1 MDTMRLRMFW
11 TLLLSNESDMGN
23 YRKLT
28 ELETDVLKSQMCTAA
43 DWGQIEVAEGFM
55 PERVH
60 HVRFSG
66 HVKLGVF
73 RKEFCLPGGM
83 RKPSGIG
90 FATLHNVIV
99 GDDCC
104 IENVKNYIAN
114 YEIGHDTF
122 IENVDIILTDGVSSF
137 GNGVEVSVLNETG
150 GREVMIFDHLTAQTA
165 YVMALYR
172 HRPELIVRL
181 RDMISAHVGRI
192 SSAMGRIGSNA
203 VIVDSGYIKNVRIGD
218 FCKIE
223 GASRLKNG
231 SINSKE
237 EAPVHVGVGVIGDDF
252 IISSGS
258 SVEDGVTF
266 SRCFIGQ
273 ACRLGHNYSASD
285 SLFFSN
291 CQGEN
296 GEACAIF
303 AGPYTVTHHKSTL
316 LIAGMFSFMNA
327 GSGSNQ
333 SNHMYKLGPI
343 HQGIMERG
351 AKTASDSYIL
361 WPAKVGA
368 FSLVM
373 GRHVGH
379 QDTSDLPFS
388 YLIEQQNTSYIMP
401 GANLKS
407 VGTIRD
413 ARKWPGRD
421 KRTDPQLLDQV
432 NFNLLSPYTIRK
444 MLSGVSILNDLQR
457 VSGVNSESYTYQSGK
472 IKKSSLVKGL
482 KYYGMAIDK
491 FLGNS
496 LITRIMNSDFSDI
509 DSLRKA
515 LVPEALHGEGDWV
528 DLSGMIAPKGA
539 VEDLLD
545 DVQSG
550 AVNDIADVN
559 ERFADM
565 HGCYYSYEWKWAY
578 GVIREYYG
586 VDLGTVDAGKLME
599 LVLRWKDSVVGLD
612 NLIYDDARKEFSL
625 SMMTSFGADGDEA
638 RRRED
643 FMQVRG
649 SLFESDPFVA
659 SVKEHIRVK
668 SELAALVLERLA
680 SI

>member
-1 MDTMRLRMFW
+1 MK
-11 TLLLSNESDMGN
+11 N

-28 ELETDVLKSQMCTAA
+28 SEEMNLLKAQMCTAT
-43 DWGQIEVAEGFM
+43 DWDAIEVAEDFS
-55 PERVH
+55 PEYVLH
-60 HVRFSG
+60 TRFSG
-66 HVKLGVF
+66 NIRIGSF
-73 RKEFCLPGGM
+73 NKEFELAGGI
-83 RKPSGIG
+83 RKHSGLYHT
-90 FATLHNVIV
+90 TLHNVTV

-114 YEIGHDTF
+114 YEIDHDTF
-122 IENVDIILTDGVSSF
+122 IENVDIILTDCVSTF
-137 GNGVEVSVLNETG
+137 GNGVEVAVLNETG
-150 GREVMIFDHLTAQTA
+150 GREVMIFDCLTAQTA

-172 HRPELIVRL
+172 HRPE
-181 RDMISAHVGRI
+181 MISGLREIIGRYVDSVSSSVGK
-192 SSAMGRIGSNA
+192 IGSN
-203 VIVDSGYIKNVRIGD
+203 VTIVDSGYIKNVKIGD
-218 FCKIE
+218 SCKIE

-231 SINSKE
+231 SINSNDH
-237 EAPVHVGVGVIGDDF
+237 APVQIGVGVVGDDF

-258 SVEDGVTF
+258 SVKDGVTF

-273 ACRLGHNYSASD
+273 ACKLGHNYSASD

-373 GRHVGH
+373 GRHVSH
-379 QDTSDLPFS
+379 QDTSNLPFS
-388 YLIEQQNTSYIMP
+388 YLIEQQNTSFIMP

-421 KRTDPQLLDQV
+421 GRQDPDKLDQI
-432 NFNLLSPYTIRK
+432 NFNLLSPYTIHK
-444 MLSGVSILNDLQR
+444 MLNGVEILKELQR
-457 VSGVNSESYTYQSGK
+457 VSGVNSDAYTYQSGK
-472 IKKSSLVKGL
+472 IKRSSLKNGL

-496 LITRIMNSDFSDI
+496 LITRIMNSKFSTI
-509 DSLRKA
+509 EELRQEF
-515 LVPEALHGEGDWV
+515 VPKSAYGEGDWV
-528 DLSGMIAPKGA
+528 DLSGLIAPKEA
-539 VEDLLD
+539 VTALLD
-545 DVQSG
+545 DIQSG
-550 AVNDIADVN
+550 ALTDINAVN
-559 ERFADM
+559 ERFARM
-565 HGCYYSYEWKWAY
+565 HELYYYYEWKWAY
-578 GVIREYYG
+578 KTIQDYYG
-586 VDLGTVDAGKLME
+586 VDLQTITADKLME
-599 LVLRWKDSVVGLD
+599 LVSRWRDSVVGLD
-612 NLIYDDARKEFSL
+612 NLIYEDARKEFSL
-625 SMMTSFGADGDEA
+625 SAMTSFGADGDETE
-638 RRRED
+638 RKED

-649 SLFESDPFVA
+649 SFFEADPFVT

-668 SELAALVLERLA
+668 SALGESAIEILSRL
-680 SI
+680 